1 VKGGL
6 SLRKA
11 LTISLITFSQ
21 FLLQNQ
27 LACYLRFSQV
37 ALLAQEAEV
46 EQALPS
52 VLPSAEGEQILE
64 KSIDPEEYV
73 VGTGDVLSVDL
84 WGEVNLNHRLKIT
97 PEGNLL
103 IPGVGRVEVGGRP
116 LKEAKKVIRDAVMKS
131 YKNVEVTVTLV
142 ELRRFKVS
150 VAGAVK
156 APGIYAVF
164 ANTRVSEVI
173 TQAGGLLENSSSRNI
188 EITHSDG
195 TISKA
200 DVLKFWRTGERT
212 RNPYVLGGDLILVPA
227 RETDINACGIY
238 GAVKSSG
245 EFEYVS
251 EDSLLDLINLAD
263 GLTIDAD
270 FLRADLIRFN
280 ADHKTTRT
288 LSIDL
293 ENLISG
299 NDPQSNI
306 AMMPDDRVFIRTTP
320 DFHNKEQVTVK
331 GEVLYPGEYDI
342 EEDKTELSEVITKA
356 GGFTAD
362 ASLAEAEMI
371 RVYNVVDPEF
381 ERLKNISVADMTK
394 SEYDYFKLR
403 ARETPGRVAVD
414 FGRLFLEGQNE
425 YDVVLKNGDII
436 NIPPKSM
443 VVNVSGS
450 VVNPGLVPYKQGE
463 DYKYYIER
471 AGGLSWKA
479 RESKIQV
486 VKGLTGERLR
496 PSKSREI
503 DPGDTILVPEK
514 PERDYWGFF
523 KDTMIV
529 LGNLATIYL
538 VVQQATE

>member
-1 VKGGL
+1 M
-6 SLRKA
+6 RKA
-11 LTISLITFSQ
+11 FVISLITFFQ
-21 FLLQNQ
+21 FLLYHE
-27 LACYLRFSQV
+27 LVSHLEISQV
-37 ALLAQEAEV
+37 TLRAQEAEG
-46 EQALPS
+46 EPTLPS
-52 VLPSAEGEQILE
+52 VLPPAEGEQILE

-73 VGTGDVLSVDL
+73 AGTGDVLSIDL
-84 WGEVNLNHRLKIT
+84 WGEINLSHQLKIT

-103 IPGVGRVEVGGRP
+103 IPRVGTVEVGGKM
-116 LKEAKKVIRDAVMKS
+116 LEEAKDIIREAVMKS
-131 YKNVEVTVTLV
+131 YKNVKVTVTLV
-142 ELRRFKVS
+142 ELRKFKVS
-150 VAGAVK
+150 VTGAVRV
-156 APGIYAVF
+156 PGIYSVF
-164 ANTRVSEVI
+164 ANTRVSEVLEKS
-173 TQAGGLLENSSSRNI
+173 GGFLENSSRRNI
-188 EITHSDG
+188 AIIHSDG

-200 DVLKFWRTGERT
+200 DVFKFQKTGDRIS
-212 RNPYVLGGDLILVPA
+212 NPYVLGGDLILIPA
-227 RETDINACGIY
+227 REANINTCGIY
-238 GAVKSSG
+238 GGVKSPG
-245 EFEYVS
+245 EFEYAS

-288 LSIDL
+288 ISIDL
-293 ENLISG
+293 ESLISG
-299 NDPQSNI
+299 NDPRSNI

-320 DFHNKEQVTVK
+320 DFHKKEQVTVN

-342 EEDKTELSEVITKA
+342 EEDQAKLSEVITQA

-381 ERLKNISVADMTK
+381 ERLKNVPVADMTR

-414 FGRLFLEGQNE
+414 FRRLFLEGQKE
-425 YDVVLKNGDII
+425 YDVLLKNGDII

-450 VVNPGLVPYKQGE
+450 VVNPGLVPYKSGE
-463 DYKYYIER
+463 DYKYYIGR
-471 AGGLSWKA
+471 AGGVSWKA
-479 RESKIQV
+479 RERKIQI

-496 PSKSREI
+496 PSKSRKI

-514 PERDYWGFF
+514 PERNYWGFF
-523 KDTMIV
+523 RDTMIV
-529 LGNLATIYL
+529 LGNVATIYL

>member
-1 VKGGL
+1 
-6 SLRKA
+6 
-11 LTISLITFSQ
+11 
-21 FLLQNQ
+21 
-27 LACYLRFSQV
+27 
-37 ALLAQEAEV
+37 
-46 EQALPS
+46 
-52 VLPSAEGEQILE
+52 
-64 KSIDPEEYV
+64 
-73 VGTGDVLSVDL
+73 VG
-84 WGEVNLNHRLKIT
+84 I
-97 PEGNLL
+97 
-103 IPGVGRVEVGGRP
+103 VEVGGRM
-116 LKEAKKVIRDAVMKS
+116 LKEAKDIIQRAVMKS
-131 YKNVEVTVTLV
+131 YKNVKVTVTLV
-142 ELRRFKVS
+142 ELRKFKVS
-150 VAGAVK
+150 VTGAVR
-156 APGIYAVF
+156 APGIYSVF
-164 ANTRVSEVI
+164 ANTRVSEVVEKS
-173 TQAGGLLENSSSRNI
+173 GGFLENSSRRNI
-188 EITHSDG
+188 AIVHSDG
-195 TISKA
+195 TMSKA
-200 DVLKFWRTGERT
+200 DVFKFQKTGDRIS
-212 RNPYVLGGDLILVPA
+212 NPYVLGGDLILVPA
-227 RETDINACGIY
+227 RESNINTCGIY
-238 GAVKSSG
+238 GGVKSPG
-245 EFEYVS
+245 EFEYAS

-293 ENLISG
+293 ESLISG
-299 NDPQSNI
+299 NDPQSNL

-320 DFHNKEQVTVK
+320 DFHKKEQVTVK

-342 EEDKTELSEVITKA
+342 EEDQTKLSEVITKA

-381 ERLKNISVADMTK
+381 ERLKNVPVADMTK

-414 FGRLFLEGQNE
+414 FGRLFLEGQKE
-425 YDVVLKNGDII
+425 YDVLLKNGDII

-450 VVNPGLVPYKQGE
+450 VVNPGLVPYESGE
-463 DYKYYIER
+463 DYKYYIGR

-479 RESKIQV
+479 RENKIQI
-486 VKGLTGERLR
+486 VKGLTGERFR
-496 PSKSREI
+496 PSRSRKI

-523 KDTMIV
+523 RDTMIV

>member
-1 VKGGL
+1 VSGGL
-6 SLRKA
+6 SLRK
-11 LTISLITFSQ
+11 TFVISLITFFQ
-21 FLLQNQ
+21 FFLYCELASHLKTLQ
-27 LACYLRFSQV
+27 LALR
-37 ALLAQEAEV
+37 AQEAEG
-46 EQALPS
+46 EPTLPS
-52 VLPSAEGEQILE
+52 VLPPAEGEQILE

-73 VGTGDVLSVDL
+73 VGTGDVLSIDL
-84 WGEVNLNHRLKIT
+84 WGEMNLSHQLKIT
-97 PEGNLL
+97 PEGNLP
-103 IPGVGRVEVGGRP
+103 IPRVGIVEVGGRM
-116 LKEAKKVIRDAVMKS
+116 LKEAKDIIQRAVMKS
-131 YKNVEVTVTLV
+131 YKNVKVTVTLV
-142 ELRRFKVS
+142 ELRKFKVS
-150 VAGAVK
+150 VTGAVR
-156 APGIYAVF
+156 APGIYSVF
-164 ANTRVSEVI
+164 ANTRVSEVLEKS
-173 TQAGGLLENSSSRNI
+173 GGFLENSSRRNI
-188 EITHSDG
+188 AIIHSDG

-200 DVLKFWRTGERT
+200 DVFKFQKTGDRIS
-212 RNPYVLGGDLILVPA
+212 NPYVLGGDLILVPA
-227 RETDINACGIY
+227 RESNINTCGIY
-238 GAVKSSG
+238 GGVKSPG
-245 EFEYVS
+245 EFEYAS

-288 LSIDL
+288 ISIDL
-293 ENLISG
+293 VGLISG
-299 NDPQSNI
+299 KDPQSNI
-306 AMMPDDRVFIRTTP
+306 AMMPDDRLFIRTTP
-320 DFHNKEQVTVK
+320 DFHKKEQVTVN

-342 EEDKTELSEVITKA
+342 EEDQAKLSEVITKA

-381 ERLKNISVADMTK
+381 ERLRNIPVADMTR

-414 FGRLFLEGQNE
+414 FRRLFLEGQKE
-425 YDVVLKNGDII
+425 YDVLLKNGDIV

-450 VVNPGLVPYKQGE
+450 VVNPGLVPYKSGE
-463 DYKYYIER
+463 DYKYYIGR
-471 AGGLSWKA
+471 AGGVSWKA
-479 RESKIQV
+479 RESKIQI

-496 PSKSREI
+496 PSKSRKI

-529 LGNLATIYL
+529 LGNVATIYL

>member
-1 VKGGL
+1 
-6 SLRKA
+6 LRKA
-11 LTISLITFSQ
+11 LMISLITSFQ
-21 FLLQNQ
+21 FLLQNE
-27 LACYLRFSQV
+27 LACYLRISQV

-46 EQALPS
+46 EHALPS
-52 VLPSAEGEQILE
+52 VSPSTEGEQILE

-84 WGEVNLNHRLKIT
+84 WGEINLSHRLKIT
-97 PEGNLL
+97 PEGSLL
-103 IPGVGRVEVGGRP
+103 IPRIGRVGVGGRP
-116 LKEAKKVIRDAVMKS
+116 LKEAKKVIREAVMKS

-173 TQAGGLLENSSSRNI
+173 TQAGGLFENSSSRNI

-195 TISKA
+195 TVSKA

-212 RNPYVLGGDLILVPA
+212 RNPYVLGGDLVLVPA
-227 RETDINACGIY
+227 REANINACGIY
-238 GAVKSSG
+238 GAVKSPG

-251 EDSLLDLINLAD
+251 EDSLLDLIDLSD

-280 ADHKTTRT
+280 PDRNTTRAI
-288 LSIDL
+288 SINL
-293 ENLISG
+293 EGLISG
-299 NDPQSNI
+299 NHPEGNI
-306 AMMPDDRVFIRTTP
+306 ALLPDDRVFIRTIP
-320 DFHNKEQVTVK
+320 DFHKKEQVTLN
-331 GEVLYPGEYDI
+331 GEVFYPGEYDI
-342 EEDKTELSEVITKA
+342 EEDHTRLSEVVGTA

-381 ERLKNISVADMTK
+381 ERLKNVPVADMTK

-414 FGRLFLEGQNE
+414 FGRLFLEGQKE
-425 YDVVLKNGDII
+425 YDVVLKNGDVI

-450 VVNPGLVPYKQGE
+450 VVNPGLVPYERGQ
-463 DYKYYIER
+463 DYKYYITR

-479 RESKIQV
+479 REGKIQI

-496 PSKSREI
+496 PSKSRRI

-523 KDTMIV
+523 RDTMIV